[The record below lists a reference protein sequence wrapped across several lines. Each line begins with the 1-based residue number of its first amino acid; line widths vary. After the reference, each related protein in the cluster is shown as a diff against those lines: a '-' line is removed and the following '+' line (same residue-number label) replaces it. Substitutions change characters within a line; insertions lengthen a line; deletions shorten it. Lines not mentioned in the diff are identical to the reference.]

1 MTRKDGGDSRKNLV
15 HAGVGCYSN
24 IVTEGIGI
32 IANILFQRVT
42 LPRETK
48 WAQTPCVK
56 LKKHSNMS
64 CWSLVTSVHRH
75 N

>member
-32 IANILFQRVT
+32 IANILFQR
-42 LPRETK
+42 LYQEK
-48 WAQTPCVK
+48 QNG
-56 LKKHSNMS
+56 LKHHVSN
-64 CWSLVTSVHRH
+64 
-75 N
+75 